1 MRRVNHLATLSRAFS
16 GAASNQRLV
25 QGAAMISTY
34 AASNSQCFASRIAES
49 FRISNPPVA
58 RGVTGTMFFSVA
70 ASSLAQEAQAKEA
83 PPVEKLMPKD
93 VVLYQYEACPFCNK
107 VKGTLFFCYVL

>member
-1 MRRVNHLATLSRAFS
+1 
-16 GAASNQRLV
+16 
-25 QGAAMISTY
+25 MISTY

-49 FRISNPPVA
+49 FRISNPSVA

-70 ASSLAQEAQAKEA
+70 ASSLAQEVQAKEA